1 LTGLLENDF
10 EKKIKDLNIKF
21 SEIQLLKKNIHHHF
35 EFLNLPIILS
45 KHYPVLERE
54 IYRRKKVEFMFN
66 KILLLV
72 KEKFIEKEEEYIKKY
87 F

>member
-1 LTGLLENDF
+1 MSLLEDDF

-21 SEIQLLKKNIHHHF
+21 SEIQLLKKNIHHNY

-45 KHYPVLERE
+45 KHYPLMEKE
-54 IYRRKKVEFMFN
+54 IHRRKKIDYVFN
-66 KILLLV
+66 NILLLL
-72 KEKFIEKEEEYIKKY
+72 KEKFIEKEEEYIKRY